1 MAEATGRVA
10 RREFLRTAAGA
21 GALFGPGRTGW
32 SRATGMYLSL
42 NWALIGGKAGW
53 PEFAR
58 VAARTGY
65 GGTDVDLGAA
75 QKAGVESTR
84 ALFAELQ
91 IKASNANLPVNYT
104 RDRATFERDLA
115 GLDAAAQFAAAIEC
129 PTFLAVLPPAG
140 PTPKAEWRKTTLE
153 RLTKTGEILQ
163 RSKIR
168 LGLEFLGPLHF
179 RTSQPH
185 EYIWRMD
192 ETLAFAKECGPNV
205 GLLLDVALVSRGRH
219 AGRYQRGG
227 EGAGLP
233 CASFRLRA
241 GNAGAGARQPA
252 GAPRRRGDS
261 AGAVLRD
268 AGGDRLPGGS
278 ESGADRAHS
287 EGDAG

>member
-1 MAEATGRVA
+1 
-10 RREFLRTAAGA
+10 
-21 GALFGPGRTGW
+21 
-32 SRATGMYLSL
+32 MYLSL

-205 GLLLDVALVSRGRH
+205 GLLLDVWHWYH
-219 AGRYQRGG
+219 AGATLADISAAGKERVFHVHLSDCVQETPEQVRDNQRVLPG
-227 EGAGLP
+227 EGVIPLVPFFETLAAIGYQGGVSPEPIGRIPKEMRAEEGARLGLETGM
-233 CASFRLRA
+233 AVMRRA
-241 GNAGAGARQPA
+241 G
-252 GAPRRRGDS
+252 
-261 AGAVLRD
+261 VV
-268 AGGDRLPGGS
+268 
-278 ESGADRAHS
+278 
-287 EGDAG
+287 